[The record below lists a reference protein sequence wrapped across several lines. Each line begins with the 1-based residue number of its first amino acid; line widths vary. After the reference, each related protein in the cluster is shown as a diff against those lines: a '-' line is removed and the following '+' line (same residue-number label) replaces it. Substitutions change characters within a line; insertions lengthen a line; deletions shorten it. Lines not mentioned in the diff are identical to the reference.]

1 MDYLFLGYLMVSG
14 YIGMV
19 GLGMRFSPQFLIH
32 YFRVI
37 Q

>member
-1 MDYLFLGYLMVSG
+1 VSG

-32 YFRVI
+32 YFYVI